1 MMHKKMNASY
11 GWILAFL
18 LCFTGVHAQLLNPVR
33 WNFSTQKIND
43 STYELHFRASIDPG
57 WHIYAQDAGEGPIPT
72 SFHFQQLQGWRL
84 VGPVQEHGKKI
95 SHFDGAF
102 GTVLK
107 YFERE
112 VDFVQTVKQAGPG
125 SGKIEGSLEYMVCN
139 DKNCLPPKEVPFSF
153 QLIGHAS
160 RQIASPA
167 GADSGLMNL
176 PSGQADAHQVSKTDN
191 QEPNPVV
198 AVSQSDEAPGKSLW
212 WIFWASLG
220 GGFLALITPC
230 VFSMIPLTVSFFI
243 KRSASRSKAIRHA
256 AVYSLSIIVIYT
268 GLGFIITRLL
278 GVGALN
284 TLASN
289 IWVNLIFFVLFV
301 LFALSFLGAFEIR
314 LPGALATQT
323 DARAGIGNLA
333 GIFFMALTLA
343 IVSFSCT
350 APIIG
355 NLLVLAVHGGVSGP
369 LVGMFGFSLALAI
382 PFSVFAIFPQ
392 WLQKVARPGGWLNA
406 VKVTLGFVELAL
418 AFKFLSNVD
427 MAYHWNILNKEVFLA
442 IWIVIFGLTGLY
454 LLGKLRLAG
463 DAPPQALSIPRLF
476 FAMMFLAFTIYLI
489 PGLFGAELRGIV
501 SGFLPNYSGM
511 YFPSQA
517 QYVATGPSLASAQP
531 RKYADIF
538 AKSTPPGY
546 TAYYDYDEALQVA
559 REQHKP
565 VMVDFTGW
573 SCVNCRK
580 MENAV
585 WTDPAVRQM
594 INQHFILLSLYV
606 DDRTPLPD
614 SLQYISRVDGTKIK
628 TLGQKNADFEAARFN
643 RNAQPYY
650 VILDPQGNLLSDQG
664 YGYDPDPAHFLQFLQ
679 KALDKFHQR
688 TAS

>member
-1 MMHKKMNASY
+1 
-11 GWILAFL
+11 
-18 LCFTGVHAQLLNPVR
+18 
-33 WNFSTQKIND
+33 
-43 STYELHFRASIDPG
+43 

-72 SFHFQQLQGWRL
+72 SFHFQSLQGWKR
-84 VGPVQEHGKKI
+84 VGPVQEHGEKI
-95 SHFDGAF
+95 AHFDGAF

-107 YFERE
+107 YFEHE
-112 VDFVQTVKQAGPG
+112 VDFVQTVQRTSPAT
-125 SGKIEGSLEYMVCN
+125 GKIEGSLEYMVCN

-153 QLIGHAS
+153 QMPGSSSVSEQVSA
-160 RQIASPA
+160 AA
-167 GADSGLMNL
+167 TADSGMLNR
-176 PSGQADAHQVSKTDN
+176 PQSRQTVENAQVSAPAKEATD
-191 QEPNPVV
+191 EI
-198 AVSQSDEAPGKSLW
+198 PGKSLW

-243 KRSASRSKAIRHA
+243 KRSASRRKAIRHA
-256 AVYSLSIIVIYT
+256 AIYSLSIIVIYT
-268 GLGFIITRLL
+268 ALGFMITRLM

-284 TLASN
+284 ALASN

-301 LFALSFLGAFEIR
+301 LFALSFLGAFEIQ
-314 LPGALATQT
+314 LPGSLATKT
-323 DARAGIGNLA
+323 DARAGLGSVV

-355 NLLVLAVHGGVSGP
+355 NLLVLAVHGGISGP

-392 WLQKVARPGGWLNA
+392 WLQKIARPGGWLNA

-427 MAYHWNILNKEVFLA
+427 MAYHWNILSKEVFLS

-463 DAPPQALSIPRLF
+463 DVSPQTLSIPRLF
-476 FAMMFLAFTIYLI
+476 FAMMFLALTLYLI
-489 PGLFGAELRGIV
+489 PGLFGAEPRGIV
-501 SGFLPNYSGM
+501 SGFLPNYSSM
-511 YFPSQA
+511 HFPQQMPA
-517 QYVATGPSLASAQP
+517 ETADASAVRP

-538 AKSTPPGY
+538 AKATPPGY
-546 TAYYDYDEALQVA
+546 LAYYDYEEALQA
-559 REQHKP
+559 AQQEHKP
-565 VMVDFTGW
+565 IMVDFTGW

-628 TLGQKNADFEAARFN
+628 TLGQKNADFEALKFN
-643 RNAQPYY
+643 HNAQPYY
-650 VILDPQGNLLSDQG
+650 VFLDPQGNPLTSQG
-664 YGYDPDPAHFLQFLQ
+664 YGYDPDPAHFLRFLQ
-679 KALDKFHQR
+679 QVLDRFHQR
-688 TAS
+688 TES